1 MRISLVSERYAKA
14 LFELA
19 VERQQEDA
27 IYSDAKELVAVC
39 QENKLF
45 VLVLKSPVISEEKKE
60 KILKDLFEKRFNVIT
75 MKFLQILVRKGR
87 ELYIPEIARN
97 LITLYKEFK
106 EILPVYL
113 TTAIPVTEA
122 IRNRV
127 TTIMKDYTKWQ
138 IELVQKID
146 PEIIGGFI
154 LNWGDMQYDASIY
167 YQIER
172 MRRDSASINLYK
184 KGF

>member
-19 VERQQEDA
+19 VERKLEDA
-27 IYSDAKELVAVC
+27 IYSDALELVSVC

-60 KILKDLFEKRFNVIT
+60 KILNDLFENRFNVIT
-75 MKFLQILVRKGR
+75 MKFLEILVRKNR
-87 ELYIPEIARN
+87 EVYIPEIARK
-97 LITLYKEFK
+97 LIMLYKEYK
-106 EILPVYL
+106 KILPVVL
-113 TTAIPVTEA
+113 TTAIPMTEA
-122 IRNRV
+122 IRNRAV
-127 TTIMKDYTKWQ
+127 TIMKNYTKWQ
-138 IELVQKID
+138 IELVQKVD

-154 LNWGDMQYDASIY
+154 LNWSDMQYDASIY

-172 MRRDSASINLYK
+172 MRRGSARINLYK

>member
-1 MRISLVSERYAKA
+1 MRISLVAERYAKA

-19 VERQQEDA
+19 VERKQEDA
-27 IYSDAKELVAVC
+27 IYRDALELISVC
-39 QENKLF
+39 QENKIF
-45 VLVLKSPVISEEKKE
+45 VLVLKSPVISEVKKE
-60 KILKDLFEKRFNVIT
+60 NILKALFENRINELT
-75 MKFLQILVRKGR
+75 MKFLLILLRKNR
-87 ELYIPEIARN
+87 ELFIPEIAQN
-97 LITLYKEFK
+97 LITIYKEHK
-106 EILPVYL
+106 KILPVVL

-127 TTIMKDYTKWQ
+127 TAIMKDYTEWQ
-138 IELVQKID
+138 IELIPKID

-172 MRRDSASINLYK
+172 LRRGTASINLYK

>member
-19 VERQQEDA
+19 VEKKQEEA
-27 IYSDAKELVAVC
+27 IYSDARELVSVC
-39 QENKLF
+39 QENKIF
-45 VLVLKSPVISEEKKE
+45 VLVLKSPVISEKKKE
-60 KILKDLFEKRFNVIT
+60 KILKDLFESRFNVMT
-75 MKFLQILVRKGR
+75 MKFLLILVRKNR
-87 ELYIPEIARN
+87 EVYIPEIARK
-97 LITLYKEFK
+97 LITLYKEYK
-106 EILPVYL
+106 EILPVVL

-138 IELVQKID
+138 IELIQKID

-154 LNWGDMQYDASIY
+154 LNWSDMQYDASIY

-172 MRRDSASINLYK
+172 MRKSTARINLYK

>member
-19 VERQQEDA
+19 LERQQVEA
-27 IYSDAKELVAVC
+27 VYSDAQELVSVC

-45 VLVLKSPVISEEKKE
+45 VFVLKSPVISQEKKE
-60 KILKDLFEKRFNVIT
+60 KILKDLFENRFNEMT
-75 MKFLQILVRKGR
+75 MKFMLILVRKGR
-87 ELYIPEIARN
+87 EVFIPEIARN

-113 TTAIPVTEA
+113 TTAIPATEA

-127 TTIMKDYTKWQ
+127 ATIMKDFTKWQ
-138 IELVQKID
+138 IELVQEID

-154 LNWGDMQYDASIY
+154 LNWGDLQYDASIY
-167 YQIER
+167 FQIER

>member
-19 VERQQEDA
+19 VEKKQEDA
-27 IYSDAKELVAVC
+27 IYSDALELVSVC

-60 KILKDLFEKRFNVIT
+60 KILRDLFEKRFNEMT
-75 MKFLQILVRKGR
+75 MKFLLILVRKNR
-87 ELYIPEIARN
+87 ELYIPQIAQK
-97 LITLYKEFK
+97 LITMYKEYK
-106 EILPVYL
+106 EILPVTL
-113 TTAIPVTEA
+113 TTAIPMTEA

-138 IELVQKID
+138 IELIQKID
-146 PEIIGGFI
+146 PAIIGGFI
-154 LNWGDMQYDASIY
+154 LNWEDLQYDASIY

-172 MRRDSASINLYK
+172 MRRGTAKINLYK

>member
-1 MRISLVSERYAKA
+1 MRISLVAERYAKA

-19 VERQQEDA
+19 IEKKQEDA
-27 IYSDAKELVAVC
+27 IYADARELVAVC
-39 QENKLF
+39 KENKQF
-45 VLVLKSPVISEEKKE
+45 VFVLKSPVIGEDKKE
-60 KILKDLFEKRFNVIT
+60 KILKDLFEGRFNT
-75 MKFLQILVRKGR
+75 MTIKFLLILVRKNR
-87 ELYIPEIARN
+87 EMIIPEIASN
-97 LITLYKEFK
+97 LISQYKEYK
-106 EILPVYL
+106 KILPVVL

-122 IRNRV
+122 IRNRA

-138 IELVQKID
+138 VELIQKINPD
-146 PEIIGGFI
+146 IIGGFI

-172 MRRDSASINLYK
+172 MRRGTARVNLYK

>member
-19 VERQQEDA
+19 LERQQVEA
-27 IYSDAKELVAVC
+27 VYSDAQELVSVC

-45 VLVLKSPVISEEKKE
+45 VFVLKSPVISQEKKE
-60 KILKDLFEKRFNVIT
+60 KILKDLFENRFNEMT
-75 MKFLQILVRKGR
+75 MKFMLILVRKGR
-87 ELYIPEIARN
+87 EVFIPEIARN

-113 TTAIPVTEA
+113 TTAIPATEA
-122 IRNRV
+122 IWNRV
-127 TTIMKDYTKWQ
+127 ATIMKDFTKWQ
-138 IELVQKID
+138 IELVQEID

-154 LNWGDMQYDASIY
+154 LNWGDLQYDASIY
-167 YQIER
+167 FQIER